1 MTFLRVM
8 SFNVFITTLAGD
20 EVEHPSDVWAD
31 RKDLN
36 VRTIRRYAP
45 DLIGFQEVDEGHR
58 AAYAEHLADY
68 ESLTTDTRGE
78 EIGTAIYWKAER
90 FERLAS
96 GVFYLGPNPDERAPA
111 WGAEDP
117 LTAAW
122 VHLRCQQS
130 GAELLHLNTHFD
142 DESEHARVESSKLV
156 MARLDA
162 LQAERNGAPVLVTG
176 DFNCNPWSPAY
187 RNFVEAGFVD
197 TFRAAGHGDSV
208 HTSTFHGFRGTGYF
222 ALEWGNQV
230 FWRVDW
236 VLTRDSASQRAQT
249 TSCTIVRDAEPPI
262 YPSDHWP
269 VVTEMV
275 LLPRP

>member
-1 MTFLRVM
+1 
-8 SFNVFITTLAGD
+8 
-20 EVEHPSDVWAD
+20 
-31 RKDLN
+31 
-36 VRTIRRYAP
+36 
-45 DLIGFQEVDEGHR
+45 
-58 AAYAEHLADY
+58 
-68 ESLTTDTRGE
+68 
-78 EIGTAIYWKAER
+78 
-90 FERLAS
+90 
-96 GVFYLGPNPDERAPA
+96 VFYLGPNPDERAPA

-122 VHLRCQQS
+122 VHLRCRQS

-142 DESEHARVESSKLV
+142 DESEQRAWKAANSSWPPRR
-156 MARLDA
+156 ASGGRTA
-162 LQAERNGAPVLVTG
+162 APSLVTG

-269 VVTEMV
+269 IVTEMV